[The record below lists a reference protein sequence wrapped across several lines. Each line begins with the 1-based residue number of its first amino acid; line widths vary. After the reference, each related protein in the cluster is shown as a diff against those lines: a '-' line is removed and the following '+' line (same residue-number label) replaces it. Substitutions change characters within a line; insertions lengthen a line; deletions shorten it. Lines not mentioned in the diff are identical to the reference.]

1 MQKYDNK
8 NSGVLWKNSR
18 KEKPTQPDLQGTI
31 ELGHDILHD
40 LSEKFKNKEDLVVR
54 VAAWTKEKRDGEK
67 FFSLSIQSTYL
78 KISTKTK
85 TILNK
90 KPHLVLMTKYH
101 FRRVQWLVKIE
112 SEDYR
117 TLNS

>member
-67 FFSLSIQSTYL
+67 FFSLSIQKHVPKDQYE
-78 KISTKTK
+78 
-85 TILNK
+85 NK
-90 KPHLVLMTKYH
+90 N
-101 FRRVQWLVKIE
+101 
-112 SEDYR
+112 
-117 TLNS
+117 NSQQETPSGFDDEIPF